1 MYWSPEDRV
10 NAGIKLRKLALGVG
24 GAGVLLLFC
33 ACAVKKPPSTTQ
45 AVKDSL
51 PPTTSIPEQWTS
63 TGVNPAPV
71 ETGCLKSFNDPQ
83 MEAVVAEALK
93 NNLDLQAAATRVP
106 VAANVVT
113 EVHAQMMPIVSVVGE
128 AKYLGRF
135 RQKNAGGQTRG
146 NFNASSLLGGA
157 SWERDIWAK
166 IRSQTAAAKQG
177 LAPPQASV
185 FLPEA
190 NIFLLWRLEWKRF
203 RALLG
208 HTAFTAPC
216 DVSALLGDTPV
227 RPQTP
232 RRYQLGAR
240 ILPPGLETGSANP
253 LPAEPNPPANRV
265 FLFSQT
271 SDARRPGS
279 PLFIQAS

>member
-166 IRSQTAAAKQG
+166 IRSRTAAAKQG
-177 LAPPQASV
+177 LAATESDYRWARMSLAAVTARLWYLATYTLVLQRYAQENVAVNQQLLDVTIAQFQVGNVEQQKVDFAQAH
-185 FLPEA
+185 
-190 NIFLLWRLEWKRF
+190 WRNRGPNW
-203 RALLG
+203 
-208 HTAFTAPC
+208 
-216 DVSALLGDTPV
+216 
-227 RPQTP
+227 
-232 RRYQLGAR
+232 RRSTMP
-240 ILPPGLETGSANP
+240 I
-253 LPAEPNPPANRV
+253 
-265 FLFSQT
+265 
-271 SDARRPGS
+271 
-279 PLFIQAS
+279 